1 MYKYKMIMKKIL
13 SALGIIVI
21 CLCSCNNNITNPE
34 VDEPKNETKTE
45 TPNTN
50 STLDNEK
57 SNCLLNISPI
67 SYYQRLSS
75 VEYLVLNS
83 LTIKDENGKVVG
95 TGAYWGSYYV
105 PYDGTLTI
113 NWKHRDAYTDFVTS
127 EYTFNVKSA
136 HQLDVVVYNVEDY
149 CSIIVGADIL
159 YGDDSAGIAGG
170 SVIASFDH

>member
-1 MYKYKMIMKKIL
+1 MIMKKIL

-34 VDEPKNETKTE
+34 VDEPNNETKTE
-45 TPNTN
+45 TPSTN
-50 STLDNEK
+50 GALNDEK
-57 SNCLLNISPI
+57 SNCLINISAE
-67 SYYQRLSS
+67 SASS
-75 VEYLVLNS
+75 SINYATVDYLQLNS

-113 NWKHRDAYTDFVTS
+113 NWKHRYAYTDFVTA

-136 HQLDVVVYNVEDY
+136 HQLDVVVYNSGNY
-149 CSIIVGADIL
+149 CSILV
-159 YGDDSAGIAGG
+159 GG
-170 SVIASFDH
+170 SVVASFEH

>member
-34 VDEPKNETKTE
+34 VDEPKSETKTE

-57 SNCLLNISPI
+57 SNCLLNINI
-67 SYYQRLSS
+67 GIDAKYSS

-95 TGAYWGSYYV
+95 SGDYWGSYYV

-113 NWKHRDAYTDFVTS
+113 NWKHRGWADDDFVNS

-136 HQLDVVVYNVEDY
+136 HQLDFVVYNDAGD

-159 YGDDSAGIAGG
+159 YGDDADGIAGG
-170 SVIASFDH
+170 SLIASFDH

>member
-1 MYKYKMIMKKIL
+1 MHKYKMIMKKIL

-57 SNCLLNISPI
+57 SNCLLNISPMG
-67 SYYQRLSS
+67 YYNKLAS
-75 VEYLVLNS
+75 VDYLMLNS
-83 LTIKDENGKVVG
+83 LTIKDEDGKVVG
-95 TGAYWGSYYV
+95 TGDYWGSYYV

-113 NWKHRDAYTDFVTS
+113 NWKHRGYTSDAFVTS
-127 EYTFNVKSA
+127 EYTFKVKSA
-136 HQLDVVVYNVEDY
+136 HQLDFVVYNDYDY

-159 YGDDSAGIAGG
+159 YGDDG
-170 SVIASFDH
+170 FDH

>member
-34 VDEPKNETKTE
+34 VDEPKNETNTE

-57 SNCLLNISPI
+57 SNCLLNISADG
-67 SYYQRLSS
+67 SDNGSRAK
-75 VEYLVLNS
+75 VDYLILNN
-83 LTIKDENGKVVG
+83 LTIKDENGQVVG

-113 NWKHRDAYTDFVTS
+113 NWKHRDGLSDDFVNS

-136 HQLDVVVYNVEDY
+136 HQLDVVVYNTWSGY
-149 CSIIVGADIL
+149 CSILV
-159 YGDDSAGIAGG
+159 GG
-170 SVIASFDH
+170 SVVASFEH

>member
-1 MYKYKMIMKKIL
+1 MHKYKMIMKKIL

-34 VDEPKNETKTE
+34 LDEPKNETKTE

-67 SYYQRLSS
+67 NTGYSS
-75 VEYLVLNS
+75 VEDLVLNS

-95 TGAYWGSYYV
+95 SGDYWGSYYV

-113 NWKHRDAYTDFVTS
+113 NWKHRGGHADFVTS

-136 HQLDVVVYNVEDY
+136 HQLDFVVSNTYSY

-159 YGDDSAGIAGG
+159 YGDNGAGIASG
-170 SVIASFDH
+170 SVIASFAH

>member
-1 MYKYKMIMKKIL
+1 MIMKKIL

-57 SNCLLNISPI
+57 SNCLLNIGI
-67 SYYQRLSS
+67 YRQYSS

-113 NWKHRDAYTDFVTS
+113 NWKHRGPSDDFVTS

-136 HQLDVVVYNVEDY
+136 HQLDVVVYNTWSDY
-149 CSIIVGADIL
+149 CSILV
-159 YGDDSAGIAGG
+159 GG
-170 SVIASFDH
+170 SVVASFEH

>member
-1 MYKYKMIMKKIL
+1 MIMKKIL

-57 SNCLLNISPI
+57 SNCLLNIGI
-67 SYYQRLSS
+67 YGKYSS
-75 VEYLVLNS
+75 VAYLVLNS

-95 TGAYWGSYYV
+95 SGDYWGSYYV

-113 NWKHRDAYTDFVTS
+113 NWKHCDSYSDFVTS
-127 EYTFNVKSA
+127 EYTFKVKSA
-136 HQLDVVVYNVEDY
+136 HQLDFVVDNDDNY

-159 YGDDSAGIAGG
+159 YGDNGAGIAGG
-170 SVIASFDH
+170 SRIASFHH